1 MKGRSV
7 GLAATAAQSRS
18 QEDLQVRA
26 RSGGWVNPAS
36 EMHCGLMSKLV
47 ARGKEAEGRGGRPV
61 EVAMLQYDLAPHG
74 IYPRQLRQAAA
85 ALRYLIE
92 DCGIGPENII
102 LAGDSAGGNLALT
115 LLAHLLQPH
124 PSLAPLSLSRP
135 LKSSVLL
142 SPWVTFSQ
150 TSASM
155 KACAQMD
162 YLSLPGLTK
171 GFEAFLGGADVD
183 VWNTPLAGE
192 AGFWKGLEKKVGD
205 VRVLAG
211 GLEIFSD
218 DIGVFVE
225 RLKVH
230 NKERVELF
238 VGEAEQHDPPVAD
251 IFTGREGLCTL
262 KMFDWM
268 RELTE

>member
-1 MKGRSV
+1 MY
-7 GLAATAAQSRS
+7 
-18 QEDLQVRA
+18 
-26 RSGGWVNPAS
+26 
-36 EMHCGLMSKLV
+36 
-47 ARGKEAEGRGGRPV
+47 V
-61 EVAMLQYDLAPHG
+61 ESLPFPTPIIFPQTRKTLTRNQKSLNTPL
-74 IYPRQLRQAAA
+74 PQ
-85 ALRYLIE
+85 
-92 DCGIGPENII
+92 II

-225 RLKVH
+225 RLKVSAG
-230 NKERVELF
+230 LCFTSFWFF
-238 VGEAEQHDPPVAD
+238 VGWP
-251 IFTGREGLCTL
+251 
-262 KMFDWM
+262 WM
-268 RELTE
+268 